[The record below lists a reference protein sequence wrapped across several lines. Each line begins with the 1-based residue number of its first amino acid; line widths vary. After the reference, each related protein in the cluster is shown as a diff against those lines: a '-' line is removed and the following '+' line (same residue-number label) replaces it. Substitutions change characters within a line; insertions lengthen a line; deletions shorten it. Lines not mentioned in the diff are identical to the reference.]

1 MDRLLFDF
9 ERLDIYRCAI
19 EFLTLAIRVTARMPR
34 GQADLRDQLR
44 RASTSIPLNIAEAS
58 GKTGV
63 ADRAHFHAIARGS
76 ALECAAILDVL
87 QRLNAIANEDV
98 ELGKHLLSRIV
109 SMLSKMC
116 R

>member
-1 MDRLLFDF
+1 MDRSPLDF
-9 ERLDIYRCAI
+9 ERLDVYRCAI
-19 EFLTLAIRVTARMPR
+19 DFLTLAVRITTHMAR

-58 GKTGV
+58 GKTGS

-87 QRLNAIANEDV
+87 FRFGAIPADDV
-98 ELGKHLLSRIV
+98 EQGKTLLSRIV
-109 SMLSKMC
+109 SMLSKMS